1 MATQH
6 STGFEVTADTHPFE
20 SAMRRMVE
28 AARGGQG
35 GVAGALGSL
44 GGPLAGLR
52 TAFEALA
59 ALAGGAF
66 LKSAVEQTVQ
76 MTEKAMDLSRALGIS
91 TNEARTI
98 QMALEDI
105 GAEQG
110 EFEAAA
116 KGMVRQL
123 RENEDEMNKMGLVT
137 RDAAGHL
144 RPLNELVLDGIQ
156 VLGTYKEGADRALAS
171 QTLFGRGVDAS
182 SKLMLYN
189 QEAVEQSRQA
199 MQELGLEVGANST
212 AAWESFDAAS
222 DRANFGMQGLK
233 KAIGDALLPV
243 LTTLLEVFNGAMPV
257 AITVARGA
265 VGGLAAAFLLAK
277 NGVVVLWE
285 AINALVYSVV
295 EPLRGLLEMM
305 GRAMTGDFAGAAR
318 EFRAIGQNVGNVWQ
332 GALDRMTASSV
343 RTAAE
348 IKAIFERDTAAGSGG
363 GPGAGTQ
370 TVAKAPPKNEKA
382 DPGLMRAWEAE
393 LAALKQAQADK
404 NVAEGTFHEFSKE
417 REREFW
423 EAKRALADKGSK
435 DAFAVQARITSA
447 TLELQKEAFET
458 RLAQIQREQDAA
470 QQDFVKKAELARQ
483 ALDLI
488 TQRYGAESKQAEDAR
503 RRIAELERAV
513 AEQRRTLREM
523 ELAEVDAMA
532 AHQIELARQR
542 LDYEVQAGLASRE
555 DLLAAE
561 QGFEQQRFAIQSQ
574 ALERRLAQLDPN
586 LNPVEYAR
594 IKAEILALEQ
604 QHQVAMQELA
614 NRSALESSAPI
625 RGMFDSIQS
634 GWANAIKGML
644 SGATTMGQGIRAV
657 FGSVFD
663 AVTGMLAQMAAQWV
677 AKQVMLQLFG
687 KAMAVDT
694 VIAESAKAGAGGI
707 ASMAAAP
714 FPLNLSAPAFGASM
728 ASMALAFTS
737 VASAAGGFDIPR
749 GVDPLTQLH
758 EQEMVLPAKYGNV
771 IRDLADD
778 EPRRAAASGPPLV
791 LRGASAGE
799 FFIAHRKEL
808 AQVLKDLGRDFVK

>member
-1 MATQH
+1 MATQNT
-6 STGFEVTADTHPFE
+6 TGFEVSANTNPFE
-20 SAMRRMVE
+20 AAMRRMVE

-35 GVAGALGSL
+35 GVASALGSL

-66 LKSAVEQTVQ
+66 LKNAVDQTVQ

-110 EFEAAA
+110 EFETAA

-137 RDAAGHL
+137 RDAAGNL
-144 RPLNELVLDGIQ
+144 RPLNELVLDGIK
-156 VLGTYKEGADRALAS
+156 VLGSYKEGADRALAS
-171 QTLFGRGVDAS
+171 QALFGRGVDAS

-212 AAWESFDAAS
+212 AAWESFDTAS
-222 DRANFGMQGLK
+222 DRAAFGMQGLK

-243 LTTLLEVFNGAMPV
+243 LTTLLEVFNGAMPL
-257 AITVARGA
+257 AITAVRGA
-265 VGGLAAAFLLAK
+265 VGGLASAFLGAR

-285 AINALVYSVV
+285 GINAFIYSVV

-305 GRAMTGDFAGAAR
+305 GRAMTGDFAGAASA
-318 EFRAIGQNVGNVWQ
+318 FRAIGHNVGDVWQ
-332 GALDRMTASSV
+332 GAMDRMTASSR
-343 RTAAE
+343 RTWDE
-348 IKAIFERDTAAGSGG
+348 ITAIFERDTAAGSGG
-363 GPGAGTQ
+363 GPGDGTK
-370 TVAKAPPKNEKA
+370 TMAKQPKKEKA

-393 LAALKQAQADK
+393 LAAVKQAHADK
-404 NVAEGTFHEFSKE
+404 NVAEGTFHEFSKAQ
-417 REREFW
+417 EREFW
-423 EAKRALADKGSK
+423 EAKRTLADKGSK
-435 DAFAVQARITSA
+435 DAFAVQARITTA

-470 QQDFVKKAELARQ
+470 QQDFVKKSELARQ
-483 ALDLI
+483 ALELI
-488 TQRYGAESKQAEDAR
+488 TQRYGAESRQAEEAR
-503 RRIAELERAV
+503 RKIAELERAA
-513 AEQRRTLREM
+513 AEQRRSLREM

-532 AHQIELARQR
+532 AHQVELARQR
-542 LDYEVQAGLASRE
+542 LEYEVQAGLASQA

-574 ALERRLAQLDPN
+574 ALERRLAQLDPS

-604 QHQVAMQELA
+604 QHQLSMQELA
-614 NRSALESSAPI
+614 NRSALQTSEPV
-625 RGMFDSIQS
+625 RGMFASIQS
-634 GWANAIKGML
+634 GWANALKGML

-714 FPLNLSAPAFGASM
+714 WPLNLSAPAFGASM

-737 VASAAGGFDIPR
+737 VASAAGGFDVPR
-749 GVDPLTQLH
+749 GLNPLTQLH
-758 EQEMVLPAKYGNV
+758 EEEMVLPARHANV

-778 EPRRAAASGPPLV
+778 EPRRAVPSGPPVV
-791 LRGASAGE
+791 LRGASAGD
-799 FFIAHRKEL
+799 FFIANRREL
-808 AQVLKDLGRDFVK
+808 TKVLKDLVRDFVK